1 MPAGLS
7 RAGRTDYGR
16 CTQSRDVFRADLGSF
31 RTFRPRVL
39 SVRGVRCSLPGGA
52 APRRHDD
59 VAESAHDALRPGRV
73 TGMGRFLRILITL
86 LLLVGG
92 AAFYTWYSY
101 NGQDA
106 SPDSL
111 VGLGFAIAGTL
122 FIILAAVLYSRRR
135 RLHKNRVIGQLHAS
149 LRWHVCFA

>member
-7 RAGRTDYGR
+7 RAGRTDYDR

-39 SVRGVRCSLPGGA
+39 PVRGVRCSLPGGT

-59 VAESAHDALRPGRV
+59 VVESAHDALRPGRV

-92 AAFYTWYSY
+92 AAFYAWYSR
-101 NGQDA
+101 NVQDA

-111 VGLGFAIAGTL
+111 AGFGFGIAVTLL
-122 FIILAAVLYSRRR
+122 FILSYV
-135 RLHKNRVIGQLHAS
+135 H
-149 LRWHVCFA
+149 